1 MSLLFQLLVVCQIA
15 PNLAS
20 PSHRKFWCWWSQPGT
35 PNPVAFHAPRDT
47 MSFATKLCHAVYA
60 DGKERDVMKTPKS
73 TTSKTS
79 LPGKVCVV
87 RENGV
92 PTVYPKDDPAAK
104 GLPSIMKVVY
114 NKRPVPGAFDDFDT
128 VRARVEKEWA
138 ELVSICRHSCMHAC
152 MHAYTIH
159 NTHYISLSISHTH
172 KHSQTHLLKFAL

>member
-1 MSLLFQLLVVCQIA
+1 MHHPNMANFDVGGRNEALLTRLL
-15 PNLAS
+15 
-20 PSHRKFWCWWSQPGT
+20 RYT
-35 PNPVAFHAPRDT
+35 PRDT
-47 MSFATKLCHAVYA
+47 MSFATKLCHAIYA

-73 TTSKTS
+73 STSKTS

-128 VRARVEKEWA
+128 VKARVEKEWA
-138 ELVSICRHSCMHAC
+138 ELVSICCHSCMHAQ
-152 MHAYTIH
+152 H
-159 NTHYISLSISHTH
+159 NTQHTTHTLFLFLFLTLSHT
-172 KHSQTHLLKFAL
+172 

>member
-1 MSLLFQLLVVCQIA
+1 
-15 PNLAS
+15 
-20 PSHRKFWCWWSQPGT
+20 
-35 PNPVAFHAPRDT
+35 
-47 MSFATKLCHAVYA
+47 
-60 DGKERDVMKTPKS
+60 MKTPKS

-128 VRARVEKEWA
+128 VKARVEKEWA
-138 ELVSICRHSCMHAC
+138 ELVSICCHSCMHAQ
-152 MHAYTIH
+152 H
-159 NTHYISLSISHTH
+159 NTQHTTHTLFLFLFLTLSHT
-172 KHSQTHLLKFAL
+172 